1 MSTASTGRPSAVKK
15 SALTVPSL
23 ACASRST
30 VRLLNGT
37 VSASVSRSVSGRS
50 DIASNPPAPR
60 AAHRHTWPARYRG
73 SPSSASLVSRSSRS
87 TLSMVAGVSMRLAK
101 YLASAGV
108 ASRRASEEI
117 VRAGRVTLNGE
128 IVTDP
133 ARDVGPGDAVVVDG
147 DPVAHG
153 HADRVVYALNKP
165 AGVVSTARDPQG
177 RPTVVTMVPQ
187 TERLYPVGR
196 LDIDTTGLILLTNE
210 GDLAHRL
217 THPSFE
223 VEKTYRAVVSRPPVR
238 EPELQALRDGV
249 ELDDGR
255 TAPAKVR
262 RVGADTIEITIHE
275 GRKRQVK
282 RMCEAV
288 GHPVK
293 RLERV
298 AFGPLSLCDL
308 PRGRWRKLTA
318 GEVDTLVD
326 WAAGRTPGHA

>member
-1 MSTASTGRPSAVKK
+1 
-15 SALTVPSL
+15 
-23 ACASRST
+23 
-30 VRLLNGT
+30 
-37 VSASVSRSVSGRS
+37 
-50 DIASNPPAPR
+50 
-60 AAHRHTWPARYRG
+60 
-73 SPSSASLVSRSSRS
+73 
-87 TLSMVAGVSMRLAK
+87 MVAAVRLAK
-101 YLASAGV
+101 YLATSGV
-108 ASRRASEEI
+108 ASRRASEPLI
-117 VRAGRVTLNGE
+117 RAGRVTLNGE
-128 IVTDP
+128 TVTDP
-133 ARDVGPGDAVVVDG
+133 ARDVGPADAVAVDG
-147 DPVAHG
+147 KPVTQG
-153 HADRVVYALNKP
+153 RIERVVYALNKP

-223 VEKTYRAVVSRPPVR
+223 VAKTYRAVVSGPPVR

-249 ELDDGR
+249 DLDDGR
-255 TAPAKVR
+255 TAPAQIR
-262 RVGADTIEITIHE
+262 RVSADTIEITIHE

-298 AFGPLSLCDL
+298 AFGPLQLGDL

-318 GEVDTLVD
+318 GEVEALT
-326 WAAGRTPGHA
+326 AATSGGSAHR

>member
-1 MSTASTGRPSAVKK
+1 V
-15 SALTVPSL
+15 
-23 ACASRST
+23 
-30 VRLLNGT
+30 
-37 VSASVSRSVSGRS
+37 
-50 DIASNPPAPR
+50 
-60 AAHRHTWPARYRG
+60 
-73 SPSSASLVSRSSRS
+73 
-87 TLSMVAGVSMRLAK
+87 RLAK

-108 ASRRASEEI
+108 ASRRASEQMI
-117 VRAGRVTLNGE
+117 RAGRVTVGGVT
-128 IVTDP
+128 ITDP
-133 ARDVGPGDAVVVDG
+133 ARDVEPGEAVSLDG
-147 DPVAHG
+147 RPVSSVHE
-153 HADRVVYALNKP
+153 RVIYALNKP

-223 VEKTYRAVVSRPPVR
+223 VEKTYRAVVGGRPVR

-255 TAPAKVR
+255 TAPA
-262 RVGADTIEITIHE
+262 RVLRVSADTIEITIHE

-288 GHPVK
+288 DHPVR

-298 AFGPLSLCDL
+298 AFGPLKLGNL
-308 PRGRWRKLTA
+308 PRGRWRKLDA
-318 GEVDTLVD
+318 GEVEALIEWV
-326 WAAGRTPGHA
+326 AGRSPEHA